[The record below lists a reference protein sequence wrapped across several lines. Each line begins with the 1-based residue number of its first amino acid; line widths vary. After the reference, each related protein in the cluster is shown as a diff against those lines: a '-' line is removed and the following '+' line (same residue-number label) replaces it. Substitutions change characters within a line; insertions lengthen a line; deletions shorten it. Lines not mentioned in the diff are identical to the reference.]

1 MRGALTVRLP
11 PLASGAEIVCADGMS
26 PLATPRQ
33 AVLSALLVLSPF
45 AASAAETA
53 ASNPAL
59 AKLLQ
64 IATRVPEPEVNEASD
79 EAEQAIARMKIAKP
93 LSISVWAAEPML
105 ANPVAFTFDE
115 KGRLFV
121 AETYRYRSSVLDI
134 RDFIAPMLEA
144 DLALRTVD
152 ERVTMIE
159 KILGSEGTKELSIE
173 SERVRLVEDRDGDGK
188 ADFSSIYAEG
198 FDSPLDGIASGV
210 LARDGK
216 VWFANIPSVWILE
229 GTTPDGKAVS
239 RREMSRGYGV
249 HFNYTGHDLHGLIF
263 GPDGK
268 LYFSIGDRGTH
279 VVTQEGNTIALPDEG
294 AVFRSDPDGANLEVV
309 ATGLRNPQELA
320 FDEHGNLWTGDND
333 SDQGDMERLVHV
345 VEGGDSGWRIGY
357 QFAPLGRAGPWNLEK
372 LWNPRFDGQAAYLLP
387 PIANIEDGPSG
398 IDYYPGTGLGGAYK
412 GHLFIT
418 HFKGSP
424 ARSGVQTYTVTQQGA
439 TFKIGTSEP
448 FIEAA
453 LPTDLTFGADG
464 KLYFSDWHNG
474 WPKSRRGRIYAVT
487 HPADATDPLVQET
500 KRLLGE
506 GFKSRPE
513 AELTKLLAHADQR
526 VRTETQFE
534 FARRAAPAPL
544 AAVATNAS
552 STQLARLHA
561 VWGLGQIAR
570 KDRSALAALPA
581 LLRDND
587 PEVRAQTAKVLGD
600 AREASTLTALIAAL
614 KDDAPRVRFFAAQ
627 SLGKLRAPEAT
638 GPLLELLR
646 TNRDEDL
653 YLRHAAVMGL
663 VGSNNAAALATAAAD
678 RDRSVRLGVL
688 LAYRRLKNAEVARF
702 LTDADPL
709 LVAEAARAINDAPIP
724 AAFPALAA
732 RLEQSTGDELLA
744 LRAINAHFRL
754 GADVNAHALAA
765 FAANKTA
772 PASQRAEAV
781 NQLAAWPSPPD
792 RDRIVGVY
800 RPLTP
805 RDGAVAT
812 GALLPLLPELLT
824 ASPEDVQ
831 LAALA
836 AVEKLK
842 VTGAANT
849 LFALVGA
856 TNQPAAVRRTALG
869 LLDTFKDARLA
880 EAVKIASASDE
891 PVLRL
896 AALPI
901 AARFSPTDALP
912 VIEALLIRG
921 TAPEQEAALTALTP
935 MTDPKAAEL
944 LASALDRLE
953 RGQIAGPV
961 QLELLAAAADRPEA
975 VIKERLA
982 RREAALAKSTDP
994 LAAFRVALEG
1004 GNRNRGERLFREH
1017 PVLAC
1022 IRCHKVAGEGG
1033 EAGPDL
1039 TVIGRERTREHL
1051 LESIVLPS
1059 AQIAPGFE
1067 LVMLKLKDGKDVA
1080 GNLSAETADTLTL
1093 AMGDGTTQ
1101 TIAKSSIAQREKTP
1115 SSMPAIYGE
1124 VVTKAELRDLV
1135 AYVAG
1140 LRVAP
1145 SASAPRATASGH

>member
-1 MRGALTVRLP
+1 MPLP
-11 PLASGAEIVCADGMS
+11 VS
-26 PLATPRQ
+26 PRQ
-33 AVLSALLVLSPF
+33 AVVSALLVLSPLMTF
-45 AASAAETA
+45 AAET
-53 ASNPAL
+53 SNPAL

-79 EAEQAIARMKIAKP
+79 EAEQAIARMKVAAP
-93 LSISVWAAEPML
+93 LSIGLWAAEPML

-115 KGRLFV
+115 RGRLFV

-144 DLALRTVD
+144 DLALRTVED
-152 ERVTMIE
+152 RVAMIE
-159 KILGSEGTKELSIE
+159 KILGREGVKELSIE

-198 FDSPLDGIASGV
+198 FDDPLDGIASGV
-210 LARDGK
+210 LARDDK
-216 VWFANIPSVWILE
+216 VWFANIPSIWILE

-268 LYFSIGDRGTH
+268 LYFSIGDRGSH
-279 VVTQEGNTIALPDEG
+279 LVTQEGNTIALPDEG

-357 QFAPLGRAGPWNLEK
+357 QFAPLGRAGPWNREK
-372 LWNPRFDGQAAYLLP
+372 LWLPRFDGQAAYVLP

-398 IDYYPGTGLGGAYK
+398 IDYYPGTGLGGTYK

-424 ARSGVQTYTVTQQGA
+424 ATSGVHTYTVAQQGA
-439 TFKIGTSEP
+439 SFKIGTSQP
-448 FIEAA
+448 FLAAA
-453 LPTDLTFGADG
+453 LPTDLMFGADG
-464 KLYFSDWHNG
+464 KVYFSDWHNG

-487 HPADATDPLVQET
+487 HPADATDPLVQQT
-500 KRLLGE
+500 KRLLRE

-513 AELTKLLAHADQR
+513 AELATLLAHADQR

-544 AAVATNAS
+544 TAVANRADAAP
-552 STQLARLHA
+552 LARLHA

-570 KDRSALAALPA
+570 TDRSALASLPA
-581 LLRDND
+581 LLRDAD
-587 PEVRAQTAKVLGD
+587 PEVRAQAAKVLGD
-600 AREASTLTALIAAL
+600 AREPSALPLLIAAL
-614 KDDAPRVRFFAAQ
+614 KDDAARVRFFAAQ
-627 SLGKLRAPEAT
+627 SLGKLRVPTAT
-638 GPLLELLR
+638 GPLLDLLR
-646 TNRDEDL
+646 ANRDEDL

-663 VGSNNAAALATAAAD
+663 VGSNNLSALAAAAAD
-678 RDRSVRLGVL
+678 ADRSVRLGVL
-688 LAYRRLKNAEVARF
+688 LAYRRLQSAEVARF

-709 LVAEAARAINDAPIP
+709 LAVEAARAINDTPIP
-724 AAFPALAA
+724 AAFPALAN
-732 RLEQSTGDELLA
+732 RLEASTGDELFA

-765 FAANKTA
+765 FAANQQA
-772 PASQRAEAV
+772 PAPLRAEAV
-781 NQLAAWPSPPD
+781 SQLAAWPSPPD

-800 RPLTP
+800 RPLTV

-812 GALLPLLPELLT
+812 GALLPLLPDLLT
-824 ASPEDVQ
+824 ASTEEVQ
-831 LAALA
+831 LAALE
-836 AVEKLK
+836 AVGKLK

-849 LFALVGA
+849 LFALVRSDQ
-856 TNQPAAVRRTALG
+856 QPAAVRRAALG
-869 LLDTFKDARLA
+869 LLDTFQDPRLA
-880 EAVKIASASDE
+880 EAVKIASASDQ

-901 AARFSPTDALP
+901 AARFSAADSLP
-912 VIEALLIRG
+912 VIEALLTRG
-921 TAPEQEAALTALTP
+921 NANEQQAALEALKP
-935 MTDPKAAEL
+935 MKDPKAAEL
-944 LASALDRLE
+944 LAAALDRLD
-953 RGQIAGPV
+953 RGLIAGEV
-961 QLELLAAAADRPEA
+961 QLELLAAAEARPEE
-975 VIKERLA
+975 VIKSQLA
-982 RREAALAKSTDP
+982 KREAALAASADP

-1022 IRCHKVAGEGG
+1022 IRCHKVGNEGG

-1039 TVIGRERTREHL
+1039 TVIGRDRSREHL
-1051 LESIVLPS
+1051 LESILIPN
-1059 AQIAPGFE
+1059 AQISPGFE
-1067 LVMLKLKDGKDVA
+1067 LVMLTLKDGTDVA
-1080 GNLSAETADTLTL
+1080 GNLSEETAGTLTL
-1093 AMGDGTTQ
+1093 AMIDGTRQ
-1101 TIAKSSIAQREKTP
+1101 TIAKATIATRETPP
-1115 SSMPAIYGE
+1115 SSMPAIYGDA
-1124 VVTKAELRDLV
+1124 VTKAELRDLV
-1135 AYVAG
+1135 AYMAG
-1140 LRVAP
+1140 LRSFP
-1145 SASAPRATASGH
+1145 STAAPRATASGH